1 MMKLTRAVFD
11 IETGEQRIEE
21 ISAEEVAQAQA
32 VLNIRLLKEQEA
44 NEKEEVQAAFAEL
57 ARAKL
62 LALGLI
68 KEEVDAILGPE
79 PEAVDEDTD
88 TAGA

>member
-1 MMKLTRAVFD
+1 MKRTVFD
-11 IETGEQRIEE
+11 AATGEQRIEDV
-21 ISAEEVAQAQA
+21 SAEETAQLLEMHNA
-32 VLNIRLLKEQEA
+32 RLLEIQEI
-44 NEKEEVQAAFAEL
+44 NEKEEAQAAFAEL

-79 PEAVDEDTD
+79 PEVVDEDTD

>member
-1 MMKLTRAVFD
+1 MKRTVFD
-11 IETGEQRIEE
+11 AATGEQRIEDV
-21 ISAEEVAQAQA
+21 SSEEVAQAQA
-32 VLNIRLLKEQEA
+32 ALNARLLKDQDA
-44 NEKEEVQAAFAEL
+44 NEKEEAQAAFAEM

-79 PEAVDEDTD
+79 PEAVDQDTD
-88 TAGA
+88 MVGA

>member
-1 MMKLTRAVFD
+1 MTMKRTVFD
-11 IETGEQRIEE
+11 AATGEQRIEDV
-21 ISAEEVAQAQA
+21 SAEETAQLLEMHNA
-32 VLNIRLLKEQEA
+32 RLLEIQEI
-44 NEKEEVQAAFAEL
+44 NEKEEAQAAFAEL

-79 PEAVDEDTD
+79 PEVVDEDTD

>member
-1 MMKLTRAVFD
+1 MKRTVFD
-11 IETGEQRIEE
+11 VATGEQRIED
-21 ISAEEVAQAQA
+21 ISAEETAQLLEMHNA
-32 VLNIRLLKEQEA
+32 RLLKAQEIK
-44 NEKEEVQAAFAEL
+44 EKEEAQAAFAEL

-79 PEAVDEDTD
+79 PEVVDEDTD

>member
-1 MMKLTRAVFD
+1 MTMKRTVFD
-11 IETGEQRIEE
+11 VATGEQRIEDV
-21 ISAEEVAQAQA
+21 SAEEVARAQA

-44 NEKEEVQAAFAEL
+44 KEKEEVQAAFAEL

-79 PEAVDEDTD
+79 PEVVDEDTD

>member
-1 MMKLTRAVFD
+1 MSLKRVVID
-11 IETGEQRIEE
+11 SETGEQRIEE
-21 ISAEEVAQAQA
+21 ISAEEAAQVQA
-32 VLNIRLLKEQEA
+32 SLNIRLLKDQEN
-44 NEKEEVQAAFAEL
+44 NEKEEAQAAFAEL

-68 KEEVDAILGPE
+68 KEEVDSILGPE
-79 PEAVDEDTD
+79 PEAVDEDTE

>member
-1 MMKLTRAVFD
+1 MTMKRTVFD
-11 IETGEQRIEE
+11 VATGEQRIEDV
-21 ISAEEVAQAQA
+21 SAEETAQLLEMHNA
-32 VLNIRLLKEQEA
+32 LLLKAQEI
-44 NEKEEVQAAFAEL
+44 NEKEEVQASFVEL

-79 PEAVDEDTD
+79 PEVVDEDTD

>member
-1 MMKLTRAVFD
+1 MTLKRTVFD
-11 IETGEQRIEE
+11 IETGEQRIEDV
-21 ISAEEVAQAQA
+21 SAEESAQLLEMHNA
-32 VLNIRLLKEQEA
+32 RLLEIQEI
-44 NEKEEVQAAFAEL
+44 NEKEEAQAAFAEL

-79 PEAVDEDTD
+79 PEVVDEDTD

>member
-1 MMKLTRAVFD
+1 MTMKRTVFD
-11 IETGEQRIEE
+11 AATGEQRIEDV
-21 ISAEEVAQAQA
+21 SAEEVAQVQA

-44 NEKEEVQAAFAEL
+44 KEKEEAQAAFAEL

-79 PEAVDEDTD
+79 PEVVDEDTD

>member
-1 MMKLTRAVFD
+1 MSLKRVVID
-11 IETGEQRIEE
+11 SETGEQRIEE
-21 ISAEEVAQAQA
+21 ISAEEAAQVQA
-32 VLNIRLLKEQEA
+32 SLNIRLLKDQEA
-44 NEKEEVQAAFAEL
+44 NEKEEAQAAFAEL

-68 KEEVDAILGPE
+68 KEEVDSILGPE